1 MTGDKSK
8 LTDFVS
14 KKRGYVTFGDNK
26 KGRIMGEGNIGNQHK
41 TQIKKFYLLMH
52 LSTISWALDNYVTKA
67 SKLNSTRIV
76 VW

>member
-52 LSTISWALDNYVTKA
+52 LSTIS
-67 SKLNSTRIV
+67 
-76 VW
+76 